1 MEDLAVELMSP
12 DSVTVG
18 ELTGVWERVLVRKPI
33 RPDANFFLMGGDRR
47 LADVLFA
54 EIESTFY
61 RSVSSAAIDY
71 APTIELLSTLL
82 NRPES
87 PWYSPVLL
95 MKHGDRKPPVFLVH
109 GLSGSMGELTR
120 VISEM
125 AVPNAIYG
133 LEAKGIDGLQ
143 SPLDRIDDM
152 AALYLESILAV
163 EHEGPYILLGYSLG
177 GLIALDMAQ
186 RLLAAGKNVDL
197 TMIDTN
203 PGPAFIPGSERWRL
217 AGKRIQYHID
227 EMRTLPFP
235 GPIRYMA
242 RKTAIRLGLSLD
254 PEDAAERAAA
264 APPLSF
270 ARSCFRVM
278 EGAYTARSA
287 YRPRFYPSRIR
298 YVAAAQSTYFLP
310 HNPGAVW
317 GHLTAELEIETVAGD
332 HVELVRS
339 GARELGLAL
348 SRYIRRA
355 NWTLEHGA

>member
-1 MEDLAVELMSP
+1 MISNSAA
-12 DSVTVG
+12 SVTVG
-18 ELTGVWERVLVRKPI
+18 ELTEIWERVLGRKPI
-33 RPDANFFLMGGDRR
+33 QPDANFFLMGGDRR
-47 LADVLFA
+47 LADMLFA

-61 RSVSSAAIDY
+61 RSFPSAAIDY
-71 APTIELLSTLL
+71 APTIERLSALL
-82 NRPES
+82 NRPE
-87 PWYSPVLL
+87 PTWCSPVLL
-95 MKHGDRKPPVFLVH
+95 MKHGVRKPPVFFVH

-120 VISEM
+120 VVSEM
-125 AVPNAIYG
+125 IIPNAIYG
-133 LEAKGIDGLQ
+133 LEARGIDGRQ
-143 SPLDRIDDM
+143 PPLDRIDDM
-152 AALYLESILAV
+152 AALYLESVLTL
-163 EHEGPYILLGYSLG
+163 EHDGPYIFLGYSLG

-203 PGPAFIPGSERWRL
+203 PDPAFIPGSERRRL
-217 AGKRIQYHID
+217 AGKRVQYHIN
-227 EMRTLPFP
+227 EMRKLPFP
-235 GPIRYMA
+235 GPIRYVA
-242 RKTAIRLGLSLD
+242 RKAAIRFGLSPD
-254 PEDAAERAAA
+254 PEDAAKRAAA

-298 YVAAAQSTYFLP
+298 YVVAGRSTYFLP
-310 HNPGAVW
+310 HNPHAVW
-317 GHLTAELEIETVAGD
+317 GHLSAELEIETVAGD

-355 NWTLEHGA
+355 NMTLGYEM